1 MTPPDADVTELP
13 ASPGARLRREREA
26 RGLTEQQAAET
37 LNLDQTVVTFLES
50 NDFAALGAPV
60 FVKGHLRRYAA
71 MLGLPEDEVVGA
83 YERSKSQV
91 AEPTLVPKSRL
102 EMMPVRGRARWP
114 WVVGGAVAFLLAAI
128 LAAYVSKNG
137 LPGVGTADEDST
149 ESEAAP
155 PSTVSEPGMQ
165 APAPRADAPM
175 QQPSPATEATAG
187 STGSAAAGGVGA
199 PPPFASASTPPAAAP
214 PAPGQVS
221 LQLRFATDSW
231 VEIFDG
237 SGKAVL
243 YDLGKAGSERTV
255 TATAPLSVT
264 LGNAPGVAIA
274 VNGRVLPPPPRVD
287 GAMARFSVGADG
299 QIR

>member
-1 MTPPDADVTELP
+1 VAVIVGRDVSLAMIDMAVSPQHQFLQDEKQHDA
-13 ASPGARLRREREA
+13 
-26 RGLTEQQAAET
+26 EQDGGRSIFDT
-37 LNLDQTVVTFLES
+37 LGQLES
-50 NDFAALGAPV
+50 VRQYFQECRPEQGANGIADQHRHP
-60 FVKGHLRRYAA
+60 GRAQHQR
-71 MLGLPEDEVVGA
+71 E
-83 YERSKSQV
+83 
-91 AEPTLVPKSRL
+91 
-102 EMMPVRGRARWP
+102 RGRARWP

-137 LPGVGTADEDST
+137 LPGLGAADEDST

-155 PSTVSEPGMQ
+155 PSTVSEPGTQ
-165 APAPRADAPM
+165 APASRADAPV
-175 QQPSPATEATAG
+175 QQQSPATDATAG
-187 STGSAAAGGVGA
+187 STGSAAAGGVEA
-199 PPPFASASTPPAAAP
+199 PRPFASAGTPPAAAP